1 MEPLRSTGPGGPDH
15 PLPIAQVSTGMT
27 VIDAAGDE
35 VGTVTAVEMPGSET
49 RPDLSD
55 DGTDDGTSRLMSEGY
70 LRAGSSGLF
79 AKAWYAGG
87 SQVADVT
94 TTDDEGVVTLTV
106 SQQDLHRAG

>member
-27 VIDAAGDE
+27 VIDATGDE
-35 VGTVTAVEMPGSET
+35 VGTVTAVEMPGTEV

-55 DGTDDGTSRLMSEGY
+55 GTDDGAGRLMSEGY
-70 LRAGSSGLF
+70 LRVGGSGLF
-79 AKAWYAGG
+79 AKAWYADG

-94 TTDDEGVVTLTV
+94 TTDEEGVVTLTV
-106 SQQDLHRAG
+106 NKQDLHRAG

>member
-27 VIDAAGDE
+27 VIDAAGDQ
-35 VGTVTAVEMPGSET
+35 VGTVTAVEMPGTEV

-55 DGTDDGTSRLMSEGY
+55 DGAGRLMSEGY
-70 LRAGSSGLF
+70 LRVGGSGLF
-79 AKAWYAGG
+79 AKAWYAAG

-94 TTDDEGVVTLTV
+94 TTDEEGVVTLTV
-106 SQQDLHRAG
+106 GRQDLHRAG